1 MRRNRRRNG
10 GLGGRG
16 AGGRP
21 GLSGATGTSA
31 AGPGPLVQVA
41 VPRCAPPPVNPV
53 PTRRQAVIQPG
64 ADSTGGQP
72 VSSCENHL
80 LSHVARGARG
90 GARAGGHPGC
100 GDRGWAVNSRGVRAS
115 PAALPGPKIIRP
127 WGKPAGAAFDAE
139 TSGTS
144 CLGSCGQALTKAPQ
158 EDLGDPA
165 ADRSRWKPRAGSTVR
180 YLASP
185 RGLGHRAAPTPLA
198 GGAKLFQP
206 AGFGARSPTRESSER
221 GGPGLVPVSVRLGSE
236 RPSFVRRLSSRSG
249 ENPRFQLFGRRDHN
263 GPPHPWRVCGVWEVG
278 SVRWGREGGAIAGST
293 G

>member
-41 VPRCAPPPVNPV
+41 VPRCGPPPVNPV

-127 WGKPAGAAFDAE
+127 WERPAGAVFDAE
-139 TSGTS
+139 TIGNLLSREMWPSSGS
-144 CLGSCGQALTKAPQ
+144 LTKAPQ

-165 ADRSRWKPRAGSTVR
+165 ADWGAGGTWSVRDGAVPGQSTV
-180 YLASP
+180 AVPPCSSHPP
-185 RGLGHRAAPTPLA
+185 RGWCQAVPACWIWREIADQR
-198 GGAKLFQP
+198 KL
-206 AGFGARSPTRESSER
+206 
-221 GGPGLVPVSVRLGSE
+221 
-236 RPSFVRRLSSRSG
+236 
-249 ENPRFQLFGRRDHN
+249 
-263 GPPHPWRVCGVWEVG
+263 
-278 SVRWGREGGAIAGST
+278 
-293 G
+293 